1 MSNPDIPKFTMQ
13 ASETKLSCT
22 DSLWNENKGTNF
34 KTNHW
39 VSHTVAF
46 QSSQTAGP
54 RTALD
59 NINMSPFETANKMMD
74 LGHPHRWLKSLSKW
88 KADVELPYRQ
98 TRLPQPELSS
108 QPQQH
113 VSPNHVCPNQ
123 DKTPEPKELQVW
135 ASVCSKY
142 RYWSDMVGPCHSMLQ
157 TRPHVCK
164 GRALSFVTHTSH
176 IGAKQNSRSQLLSF
190 SLFSLIFWQ
199 DPGLA
204 SSWSD
209 RLYLSFNGTSRGMQM
224 CVPRGAWRD
233 CSKEILQE
241 TTLWLSFSVNRK

>member
-1 MSNPDIPKFTMQ
+1 MSCPEIPKFTMQ
-13 ASETKLSCT
+13 APETKLSGT
-22 DSLWNENKGTNF
+22 DLLWNENKGTNF

-74 LGHPHRWLKSLSKW
+74 LGHPHRWLKSLRKW

-113 VSPNHVCPNQ
+113 VSTLSKPKQ
-123 DKTPEPKELQVW
+123 DTRTQGAP
-135 ASVCSKY
+135 
-142 RYWSDMVGPCHSMLQ
+142 GP
-157 TRPHVCK
+157 
-164 GRALSFVTHTSH
+164 
-176 IGAKQNSRSQLLSF
+176 SF
-190 SLFSLIFWQ
+190 SLQQIQILKWHGRAMSFYAA
-199 DPGLA
+199 DKA
-204 SSWSD
+204 S
-209 RLYLSFNGTSRGMQM
+209 
-224 CVPRGAWRD
+224 CVQG
-233 CSKEILQE
+233 
-241 TTLWLSFSVNRK
+241 